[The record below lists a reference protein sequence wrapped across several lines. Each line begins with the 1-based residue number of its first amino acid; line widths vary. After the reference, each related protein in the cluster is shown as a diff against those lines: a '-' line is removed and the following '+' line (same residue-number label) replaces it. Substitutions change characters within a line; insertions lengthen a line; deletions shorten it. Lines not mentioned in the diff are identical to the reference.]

1 MNSQNISHKFY
12 QYCNSIDKSDEAIKK
27 FLDNLLIPCKNLT
40 NVNIDKLTFFTFL
53 ELLCNNYAVFNNN
66 LLLMTVLNLN
76 VDKFIKFKHFID
88 HVENLVINFNWKQKN
103 SCTIYSLE
111 YVKIIHK
118 LSCLKENLLY
128 YVNKLY
134 PDKCPEMKSNLYDT
148 FDDEVEATILYSFA
162 QSLEIEKIENHITNK
177 RIEYKKRKL
186 NNANNKSK
194 IIENKT
200 SETNKQENNLKEV
213 IIPNKKSR
221 TICEI

>member
-1 MNSQNISHKFY
+1 MNNKNISLKFY
-12 QYCNSIDKSDEAIKK
+12 QYCNSIDETDKIVQTY
-27 FLDNLLIPCKNLT
+27 LDNLLIPCKNLT

-88 HVENLVINFNWKQKN
+88 HVENLVINFNENQKSLYTAHN
-103 SCTIYSLE
+103 LE
-111 YVKIIHK
+111 YIKIIHK

-134 PDKCPEMKSNLYDT
+134 PDKCPEMKSNLYGT

-162 QSLEIEKIENHITNK
+162 QSLEIE
-177 RIEYKKRKL
+177 
-186 NNANNKSK
+186 
-194 IIENKT
+194 NKT
-200 SETNKQENNLKEV
+200 S
-213 IIPNKKSR
+213 
-221 TICEI
+221 